1 MKARIVTRH
10 SRRLPFQVWCK
21 CGHISGQHA
30 AEYPHCCACDGN
42 RWIDERGSVCNC
54 QAFTAAPNQID
65 PFARDR
71 KLFRRRPLA
80 KLKAAAV
87 RIGLD
92 GTRAGFKLAERLFR
106 EFPELRNA

>member
-1 MKARIVTRH
+1 MKARIATRH
-10 SRRLPFQVWCK
+10 TRRQD
-21 CGHISGQHA
+21 A
-30 AEYPHCCACDGN
+30 
-42 RWIDERGSVCNC
+42 
-54 QAFTAAPNQID
+54 ID

-71 KLFRRRPLA
+71 KLSRRHPLA